1 MKKVI
6 LSVLTLLLVLQFGL
20 NTSAANT
27 GYEKY
32 GRIAIAVVKADYPND
47 DVVDYEYKGRTQN
60 PNGQAEDSFQFLVN
74 DQGKE
79 RTVKVKI
86 RHDLTNKKMLNLIVE
101 EKGK

>member
-1 MKKVI
+1 MKQLI
-6 LSVLTLLLVLQFGL
+6 CACLTLLIVLQFGL

-60 PNGQAEDSFQFLVN
+60 PNGQAEDSFQFLVK